1 MDKKPEHR
9 ASRMPTIQDV
19 ARHAGVSH
27 STVSRVLNQNATSVP
42 ISEETRKKILEAVSE
57 LGYQPN
63 LIARSLRTQ
72 RTNMVG
78 VMIGDISN
86 SFYHPIVRTIQDI
99 ADTRNYDVIISNS
112 DHIYEH
118 EKRFLDSVL
127 RRPVDGI
134 IMAPHTLTTSDIDQ
148 FVERSRLPIVA
159 LGAQVSHPMVDV
171 VGGTSEPAT
180 YEAVKWLIQEK
191 GHQRIGFISTLDEMP
206 PGPSRERGYRRAMSE
221 AGVKVERGFVQHAEF
236 TIEGGKRAMAEF
248 LAQPNPPSAIFA
260 ANSLMGIGA
269 IMAARAGGVRIP
281 DDIAVIGFD
290 DIPEAMIISPTLT
303 TVSRD
308 LPQIGRQLADILF
321 SRMDGTVSGPGRFF
335 QSDWSLT
342 VREST

>member
-1 MDKKPEHR
+1 
-9 ASRMPTIQDV
+9 MPTIQDV
-19 ARHAGVSH
+19 ARRAGVSH

-42 ISEETRKKILEAVSE
+42 ISEETRQKILDAVRE

-72 RTNMVG
+72 RTNMIG
-78 VMIGDISN
+78 IMIGDISN
-86 SFYHPIVRTIQDI
+86 SFYHPIVRVIQDI
-99 ADTRNYDVIISNS
+99 ADTRNYDVVISNS

-118 EKRFLDSVL
+118 EKRFLDAVL

-134 IMAPHTLTTSDIDQ
+134 IMAPHALTTRDIDQ
-148 FVERSRLPIVA
+148 FIERSRLPIVA

-191 GHQRIGFISTLDEMP
+191 GHRRIGFITTLADMP
-206 PGPSRERGYRRAMSE
+206 PGPSRVRGYRRAMAE
-221 AGVKVERGFVQHAEF
+221 FGLKEERGFVQHAEF

-248 LAQPNPPSAIFA
+248 LGQSNPPSAIFA

-269 IMAARAGGVRIP
+269 IMAARAGGVSIP
-281 DDIAVIGFD
+281 DQLAIVGFD

-321 SRMDGTVSGPGRFF
+321 ERVDGTVMGPGRFF